1 MTQKELKEKALE
13 FARSG
18 FGPSSLYMPNVKGT
32 PFYCGRQDATE
43 GKKFKP
49 RWMPGAMD
57 PGSTLVRYE
66 KDMMEADVIQ
76 YAIGFFLEKDKKKA

>member
-1 MTQKELKEKALE
+1 MTQKQAKEKALE

-18 FGPSSLYMPNVKGT
+18 GDAATIYMTNIPGT
-32 PFYCGRQDATE
+32 PYYCGRQDATE

-49 RWMPGAMD
+49 RWMPGAAD
-57 PGSTLVRYE
+57 PSSTLVRYE

-76 YAIGFFLEKDKKKA
+76 YAIGFFSKKD

>member
-1 MTQKELKEKALE
+1 MTQKELKTKALE

-18 FGPSSLYMPNVKGT
+18 SDATAIYMTNIPGT
-32 PFYCGRQDATE
+32 PYYCGRQDATE

-49 RWMPGAMD
+49 RWMPGAAD

-66 KDMMEADVIQ
+66 RNMMDCQILE
-76 YAIGFFLEKDKKKA
+76 YAIGFFSKKDKKKA

>member
-1 MTQKELKEKALE
+1 MTQKELKTKALE

-18 FGPSSLYMPNVKGT
+18 GDAAAIYMTAIPGT
-32 PFYCGRQDATE
+32 PFYCGRQDALE

-57 PGSTLVRYE
+57 PESTLVRYE

-76 YAIGFFLEKDKKKA
+76 YAIAYFTTKG